1 MIAARI
7 PVAVVAGVLC
17 TLAVFFS
24 LWQLVGQPLE
34 IIARPVG
41 PLIDYTPKRVV
52 TPIVIVDPVEMLI
65 HEPPRPR
72 LTIPGLGLDTIDE
85 SAVRVRPDLFRASV
99 PTQIRGAR
107 GGMPMGVDHD
117 VTPLVRVNPEY
128 PPRELTRGV
137 EGSVRV
143 QFDVTAA
150 GTVRNSIV
158 VASEPRG
165 VFDEA
170 ALEAIARWRYNPR
183 IASGAAVE
191 RVGLQTLIRF
201 TLEEP
206 VRTGEYAN

>member
-17 TLAVFFS
+17 TLAVFFG

-52 TPIVIVDPVEMLI
+52 KPIIIVDPVVLI

-72 LTIPGLGLDTIDE
+72 LTIPGVGLDTVDE
-85 SAVRVRPDLFRASV
+85 SAVRVRPDLFRTSV
-99 PTQIRGAR
+99 PRQIGGAR
-107 GGMPMGVDHD
+107 GGMPMGVDRD
-117 VTPLVRVNPEY
+117 VTPLVRVNPAY
-128 PPRELTRGV
+128 PPREERLGI

-143 QFDVTAA
+143 QFDVTAVGA
-150 GTVRNSIV
+150 VRNAIV

-183 IASGAAVE
+183 IVSGAAVE
-191 RVGLQTLIRF
+191 RVGVETLFRF
-201 TLEEP
+201 TIDDQP
-206 VRTGEYAN
+206 